1 MEKKVSLYMQCCIVV
16 IALIL
21 SVAIT
26 AYFTYTQQDRNR
38 LLMQDIQAI
47 AERQD
52 TDALALLRTDV
63 PEDQKSYETV
73 DVVVNGETKTLYL
86 AKQNLIFTYL
96 SILPITIAVVGV
108 FVVLVPLLSHR
119 FTRKTLDPVIDSIE
133 EIKNIVSGKEVPR
146 SSKVYPELEPY
157 IKDIEYEKAQ
167 IEYSMNKLIE
177 SERMRRDF
185 TANVSHE
192 LKTPLTSIN
201 GYAEMITSGL
211 ATDDD
216 ARRFA
221 GIILSEGNRLL
232 GLIDDTIRLSLIENE
247 SPQDL
252 LKDEIDLHELAKSV
266 AQKLTLYADKRGI
279 KIEVF
284 GEKTLIQGNLR
295 MIEDAIN
302 NLVSN
307 SIKYN
312 VDNGTVQI
320 QTIAD
325 QDKCYLIVK
334 DTGIGIS
341 EKDQQRIFERFYM
354 ANRARAK
361 KTGTGLGLSIV
372 KHVVRL
378 HNGEIDL
385 KSNVGAGTSV
395 KIAFRRL
402 NSK

>member
-1 MEKKVSLYMQCCIVV
+1 M
-16 IALIL
+16 
-21 SVAIT
+21 
-26 AYFTYTQQDRNR
+26 
-38 LLMQDIQAI
+38 
-47 AERQD
+47 
-52 TDALALLRTDV
+52 
-63 PEDQKSYETV
+63 
-73 DVVVNGETKTLYL
+73 
-86 AKQNLIFTYL
+86 
-96 SILPITIAVVGV
+96 
-108 FVVLVPLLSHR
+108 
-119 FTRKTLDPVIDSIE
+119 
-133 EIKNIVSGKEVPR
+133 
-146 SSKVYPELEPY
+146 
-157 IKDIEYEKAQ
+157 
-167 IEYSMNKLIE
+167 
-177 SERMRRDF
+177 
-185 TANVSHE
+185 
-192 LKTPLTSIN
+192 
-201 GYAEMITSGL
+201 
-211 ATDDD
+211 
-216 ARRFA
+216 
-221 GIILSEGNRLL
+221 
-232 GLIDDTIRLSLIENE
+232 
-247 SPQDL
+247 